1 MFFCYNYLMNW
12 LRKNIRY
19 FVLSMFLLT
28 NGVIIT
34 ESSLSGGPSGSRS
47 SLIALILSVFVNKS
61 PPPVT
66 PSFVSVEA
74 LNIADRSGTEV
85 SEASKYYIPLG
96 VTRRLLTTILPENA
110 TDKNVTWTTS
120 NPEVVDVYPG
130 GLLEARAIGENVIIK
145 AIPSNSAKTISFFV
159 NVHEKEAPPTFEASL
174 EKEVI
179 EEGTTT
185 KVIIIADEVNY
196 DIKKLKYFSEDETVA
211 IVNEY
216 GIIKGINAG
225 HTNIGIVGSDYKLQ
239 VTVNTRT
246 SPLVEPSMIY
256 LDMPAKGYVYGKS
269 PFTYRFDVE
278 DVSDPSVTF
287 VSSDE
292 TIARIIKEDDQYFLY
307 GYKISGTVT
316 ISAYLNSDFSINN
329 SHTLTFEKVPPTSL
343 TLSAPKSEFSVGT
356 LLNISALLGHDIKEY
371 PDLEVTDKRLIFT
384 SSDESIA
391 RVTARDTGAQVIGLK
406 VGTVTIT
413 AKSYANPALSEEII
427 LKIVALP
434 FINDQNFSN
443 FQMIVRKA
451 LGHFSLF
458 FVNGIFGFL
467 TFYLFLKD
475 NKLIKVIIASLSVGL
490 FVASLSELIQRF
502 IPGRAG
508 TFTDVLINF
517 SGYLVATLILLLITH
532 LVLKRKAKKDARP

>member
-1 MFFCYNYLMNW
+1 MNW

-19 FVLSMFLLT
+19 FVLTLFLIT
-28 NGVIIT
+28 NGVIIA

-61 PPPVT
+61 TPPVT
-66 PSFVSVEA
+66 PSFVTVES
-74 LNIADRSGTEV
+74 LNIVDRSGTEV

-96 VTRRLLTTILPENA
+96 VTRRLLTTVLPENA

-130 GLLEARAIGENVIIK
+130 GLLEARTIGENVVIK

-159 NVHEKEAPPTFEASL
+159 TVHEKEAPPTFEANL
-174 EKEVI
+174 EKETI
-179 EEGTTT
+179 EEGITT
-185 KVIIIADEVNY
+185 KVIITADEINY
-196 DIKKLKYFSEDETVA
+196 DIKKLKYYTEDETIA
-211 IVNEY
+211 TVNEY
-216 GIIKGINAG
+216 GIIKGISAG
-225 HTNIGIVGSDYKLQ
+225 HTNIGVIGSDIKLQ
-239 VTVNTRT
+239 ITVTSRT
-246 SPLVEPSMIY
+246 SPLVEPSTIY
-256 LDMPAKGYVYGKS
+256 LDMPSIGYVYGKS

-292 TIARIIKEDDQYFLY
+292 TIARIIKEDDSYFLY
-307 GYKISGTVT
+307 GYKIRGTVT
-316 ISAYLNSDFSINN
+316 ITAYLNSDFSIDS
-329 SHTLTFEKVPPTSL
+329 SHTLTFEEVAPTSL
-343 TLSAPKSEFSVGT
+343 TLSTPKNEFSVGT
-356 LLNISALLGHDIKEY
+356 LLNISALLGHDIAEY
-371 PDLEVTDKRLIFT
+371 PDLEVTDKRLTFS

-391 RVTARDTGAQVIGLK
+391 RVTPRDTGAQVVGLK

-413 AKSYANPALSEEII
+413 AKSYANPALSEEIE

-443 FQMIVRKA
+443 FQMLVRKA
-451 LGHFSLF
+451 LGHFTLF
-458 FVNGIFGFL
+458 FVNGVFGFL

-475 NKLIKVIIASLSVGL
+475 NKLIQIIIGSLSVGL
-490 FVASLSELIQRF
+490 FFASVSELIQRF
-502 IPGRAG
+502 VPGRAG

-517 SGYLVATLILLLITH
+517 SGYLVATLLLLLITY